1 MTERLRGAIVGF
13 GFIAEKGHVPA
24 YASRGD
30 FEIRAVADACAARR
44 AIAKAKVPGAR
55 IYASAEELLAKEKN
69 LDFVDVCTPPAGHA
83 EIAVLA
89 LENGLHV
96 LCEKPMATTLA
107 DARHM
112 LATARRRERTLFPCH
127 NYRHSPV
134 VKAVKSVLDH
144 GEIGK
149 VRLVT
154 LQTFRNTH
162 AKGVSEWRT
171 DWRREKK
178 YAGGGIAMDHGS
190 HTFYLAFDWLGSY
203 PSAITARMSTLETE
217 GGDWDTEDNFACAIT
232 FPNGT
237 ASAHLSWTA
246 GCRKVIYTLHGEKGA
261 IRVEDDD
268 LEVTT
273 LVTQRH
279 EGSRAAAKWDVQRS
293 SIASHWGDASHV
305 DWFASLL
312 ESFRSAIRRGEHVG
326 KDAEDA
332 LRCVEL
338 ITRAYASA
346 EDSSRELTLGVP
358 ALQVLPRR
366 KRA

>member
-1 MTERLRGAIVGF
+1 MTDRLRGAIVGF
-13 GFIAEKGHVPA
+13 GFIAEKGHAPA
-24 YASRGD
+24 YASCGD
-30 FEIRAVADACAARR
+30 FEVRAVADICPARR
-44 AIAKAKVPGAR
+44 AAAKAKIPGAK
-55 IYASAEELLAKEKN
+55 IYASAEELLAKEKS
-69 LDFVDVCTPPAGHA
+69 LDFVDVCTPPADHA
-83 EIAVLA
+83 KIAMMA
-89 LENGLHV
+89 LERGLHV
-96 LCEKPMATTLA
+96 LCEKPMATTLV
-107 DARHM
+107 DARKM
-112 LATARRRERTLFPCH
+112 LAAARRHERTLFPCH

-134 VKAVKSVLDH
+134 VKAVRGVLDD

-149 VRLVT
+149 VHLVT

-162 AKGVSEWRT
+162 AKGVPEWRT

-178 YAGGGIAMDHGS
+178 YSGGGIAMDHGS
-190 HTFYLAFDWLGSY
+190 HTFYLAFDWLGAH
-203 PSAITARMSTLETE
+203 PTAITARMSTI
-217 GGDWDTEDNFACAIT
+217 GSWDTEDNFACAIT
-232 FPNGT
+232 FPTGT

-268 LEVTT
+268 LEVT
-273 LVTQRH
+273 VARD
-279 EGSRAAAKWDVQRS
+279 GRWDVRRT

-305 DWFASLL
+305 QWFASLL
-312 ESFRSAIRRGEHVG
+312 GSFRAAIRRGEHVG
-326 KDAEDA
+326 RDAEDA

-346 EDSSRELTLGVP
+346 EDSSRELTLGAP